1 MKYNSVRNC
10 AWANPEQ
17 TLLNCEVDFDD
28 LQEEFVPFAAVAS
41 GDYAHTHD
49 IFARAVAG
57 EFGDIKPFSIS
68 PEEKAARIRQ
78 QRDALLAQVDALA
91 TNPLRWAELTPEQQQ
106 AWAQYRLALL
116 AVPQQATFPE
126 SVTWPVKP

>member
-1 MKYNSVRNC
+1 MNYTTVKNC
-10 AWANPEQ
+10 VWANPEQ
-17 TLLNCEVDFDD
+17 TLLSCEVDFDD

-41 GDYAHTHD
+41 GDYPHSHD

-78 QRDALLAQVDALA
+78 QRDSLLTQVDAIA
-91 TNPLRWAELTPEQQQ
+91 ANPLRWKELSPEQQE
-106 AWAQYRLALL
+106 AWAQYRFALL
-116 AVPQQATFPE
+116 KVPQQETFPE
-126 SVTWPVKP
+126 SVTWPIKP